1 MLRLIVGLLL
11 LAGLA
16 GCSARGGSPAATG
29 TARPQDVAAI
39 AREWVRC
46 VRANGAQNL
55 PDPQIDSNGRPH
67 FPEGTPQPPDRA
79 LRACQPIVDRLP
91 PSARGDDERTRP
103 PADMQLLLGFARCM
117 REHGLTDFPDPR
129 DDGVFLRVG
138 TSARREIYGPA
149 AAPRSSRQRPR
160 PAPPWRHA
168 GSTAASADGLSWILA
183 DEPPLGRDVAAAA
196 SPGVQGDARPR

>member
-55 PDPQIDSNGRPH
+55 PDPQIDSDGRPH

-91 PSARGDDERTRP
+91 PSARGRRADTAAGRHATAAWLCPLYARARP
-103 PADMQLLLGFARCM
+103 DRLPRPQGR
-117 REHGLTDFPDPR
+117 RGLP
-129 DDGVFLRVG
+129 
-138 TSARREIYGPA
+138 ARRH
-149 AAPRSSRQRPR
+149 QRETGDLR
-160 PAPPWRHA
+160 A
-168 GSTAASADGLSWILA
+168 GSRAKKQPPTPQASATLEACGFNGSLR
-183 DEPPLGRDVAAAA
+183 GRIVMD
-196 SPGVQGDARPR
+196 PG

>member
-117 REHGLTDFPDPR
+117 REHDRPTSPTPGTTGSSCASAPARDGRSTGRQPR
-129 DDGVFLRVG
+129 Q
-138 TSARREIYGPA
+138 EA
-149 AAPRSSRQRPR
+149 AANAPGQRRPGGMRVQRQPPRTDCHGSWLTSRRS
-160 PAPPWRHA
+160 
-168 GSTAASADGLSWILA
+168 GGT
-183 DEPPLGRDVAAAA
+183 
-196 SPGVQGDARPR
+196 

>member
-55 PDPQIDSNGRPH
+55 PDPQIDSDGRPH
-67 FPEGTPQPPDRA
+67 FPEGTRSRLTGRCGPASRSSTGCRPRRA
-79 LRACQPIVDRLP
+79 
-91 PSARGDDERTRP
+91 GDERTRP

-129 DDGVFLRVG
+129 ADGVFLLVG

-149 AAPRSSRQRPR
+149 GAAKKQ
-160 PAPPWRHA
+160 PP
-168 GSTAASADGLSWILA
+168 TPQASAALEACGFNGSLR
-183 DEPPLGRDVAAAA
+183 GRIVMD
-196 SPGVQGDARPR
+196 PG